1 MIGASGSF
9 RGRVAGPAS
18 PAELIVYR
26 FAAARLTEKLFFIT
40 AVRVV
45 AVGT

>member
-1 MIGASGSF
+1 VPPDPFAEEL
-9 RGRVAGPAS
+9 RARPS

-45 AVGT
+45 AEGT